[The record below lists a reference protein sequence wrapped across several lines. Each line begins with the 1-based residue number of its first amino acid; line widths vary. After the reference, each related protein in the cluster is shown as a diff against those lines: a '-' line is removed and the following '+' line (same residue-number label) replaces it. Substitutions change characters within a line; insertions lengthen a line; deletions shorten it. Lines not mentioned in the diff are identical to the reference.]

1 MRKRL
6 SWVEKSLMKFTWFL
20 FRFICRLVPWWKKN
34 FSFIKLV
41 LKISHF
47 NHWLIKTWVSA
58 AMHFLKEKSPL
69 ALVRRDAELANYRKS
84 FTGCHSKTSATEII
98 FNLQKLCIHRQFH
111 VSFTQ
116 LFLILY
122 SHGGHKQKL
131 RSSIKFSCSENLL
144 LLFFNQNF
152 QLEKEIRAWQP

>member
-1 MRKRL
+1 M
-6 SWVEKSLMKFTWFL
+6 
-20 FRFICRLVPWWKKN
+20 KKN

-58 AMHFLKEKSPL
+58 AMYFLKEKSPS
-69 ALVRRDAELANYRKS
+69 ALVRRDAKLANLRKS

-98 FNLQKLCIHRQFH
+98 FYLQKLCIHRQFH

-122 SHGGHKQKL
+122 SRGRHRQKL
-131 RSSIKFSCSENLL
+131 GSTIKFFVQKIYYFIFQPELL
-144 LLFFNQNF
+144 AKKRNQS
-152 QLEKEIRAWQP
+152 LAALTSLV